1 MLPVPEQKG
10 SQMKKITGTVSILL
24 AAVILIAASG
34 CGAKAA
40 PENVD
45 VKAMAAEI
53 IASGAYTDSMSDK
66 TAAALSLYSID
77 KADVSEY
84 DVYFSSMATAEEC
97 GVFKASGSEAASRVL
112 AACKARQASQVTAY
126 ENYVPSEVSKIN
138 SAIIMQS
145 GDYVLYIVSNDQSAV
160 KTVLEKY
167 GFTVK

>member
-1 MLPVPEQKG
+1 
-10 SQMKKITGTVSILL
+10 MKKFTVVSALLCIVILL
-24 AAVILIAASG
+24 FASG
-34 CGAKAA
+34 CQKQSAPTDLDIKAVA
-40 PENVD
+40 SAVIN
-45 VKAMAAEI
+45 
-53 IASGAYTDSMSDK
+53 SGAYTDSMGEAK
-66 TAAALSLYSID
+66 TETALTLYKLD
-77 KADVSEY
+77 KADIADC

-97 GVFKASGSEAASRVL
+97 GVFKASGSEAASRIL